1 MPSLSGTDL
10 AVVSADSKLYLYYQN
25 GSDIH
30 ETFSDKDG
38 AHWTASSTIVGSN
51 AKGEGSPLTAYY
63 VHNDGVLGGKST
75 VCEAPSR

>member
-10 AVVSADSKLYLYYQN
+10 AVVSTGSILYLYYQN
-25 GSDIH
+25 GTDIH
-30 ETFSDKDG
+30 ETFSDEDG

-51 AKGEGSPLTAYY
+51 AKVDGSPLTAYY
-63 VHNDGVLGGKST
+63 LKNDGVLGGKST